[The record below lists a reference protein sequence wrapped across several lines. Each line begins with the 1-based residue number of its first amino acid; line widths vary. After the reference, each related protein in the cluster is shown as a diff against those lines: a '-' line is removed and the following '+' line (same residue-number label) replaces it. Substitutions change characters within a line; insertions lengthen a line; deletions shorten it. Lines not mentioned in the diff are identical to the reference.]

1 MYWMCHPYNSPC
13 HLLIF
18 GILIVYPVFQW
29 VYCDS
34 LFLQLGISFISRT
47 KVRLTIG
54 KPWNRLLQAWWVSHS
69 FTINIFLLI
78 LCIIRF
84 LIVSKSKWKPYTE
97 ISLCSRKIRGAK
109 DLMSWG
115 GRDFQGDR
123 VFYHPYGG
131 PGFYLTPVR
140 NMEYIK
146 IPLLSKKNCHFVF

>member
-13 HLLIF
+13 HLLIL
-18 GILIVYPVFQW
+18 GILIVHPVFQW
-29 VYCDS
+29 VYFDS
-34 LFLQLGISFISRT
+34 LFLQHCISFISRT

-54 KPWNRLLQAWWVSHS
+54 KPWNRLLRAWWVSHS

-123 VFYHPYGG
+123 VFTTHMGDQDFIWP
-131 PGFYLTPVR
+131 P
-140 NMEYIK
+140 
-146 IPLLSKKNCHFVF
+146 